1 MAISLAKDTSQAL
14 GERAGNCKSR
24 SLLFDRFADPQA
36 KEKVRLE
43 LLRSFTERAPEL
55 IKARNW
61 SSILLRD
68 LVKYGGS
75 VLYVQLNSRLMLN
88 MSGGVM
94 ENAGLCLD
102 RFGLPFLPGSALKG
116 CARRTVVHALREW
129 CLAGGSTDVK
139 PTEVDNLLTPVCAPF
154 ASPLKLLEAAA
165 KVFGWSDSEWG
176 PTSDWAWACGAHLW
190 PVISAQLQA
199 NFAGKDFDSRS
210 GVISFLPGY
219 PVDLGESQTVEG
231 LEVKVPQ
238 LGQLDLD
245 IVTCHHR
252 DYYTGSR
259 EVATDDEEPN
269 PVVFPAVAA
278 GHVFGLGLVPIRTG
292 GSEEL
297 NWSRKWLATG
307 LSTFGLGAK
316 TNAGYGWFATTEAG
330 HGAVEKTLQNI
341 QKAREEEQKRARELE
356 SQRLAEVEKRR
367 KAEEFQT
374 ATANLNPEQIEDYK
388 LSPSQMNDDQF
399 RGRFESFVQRDES
412 EQRAIVRAL
421 RKAPEETGSRRKYWD
436 ELKKKESKGGKLA
449 KLAQAIR
456 DLSKK
461 MHPSA
466 DGKEGK
472 MP

>member
-1 MAISLAKDTSQAL
+1 MAISLSKDTSQVL
-14 GERAGNCKSR
+14 GERAGNCKCR

-36 KEKVRLE
+36 KEQGRLE

-61 SSILLRD
+61 SSILGRD
-68 LVKYGGS
+68 LVRHGGS
-75 VLYVQLNSRLMLN
+75 VLYVQLRSRLMLN

-129 CLAGGSTDVK
+129 FLAGGSTDVK
-139 PTEVDNLLTPVCAPF
+139 PTEVDDLLTPVCAPF

-165 KVFGWSDSEWG
+165 RVFGWADSEWG
-176 PTSDWAWACGAHLW
+176 PTSDWAWACGAKLW
-190 PVISAQLQA
+190 PDISAQLQA
-199 NFAGKDFDSRS
+199 NFFGKDFDSRT
-210 GVISFLPGY
+210 GGISFLPGY
-219 PVDLGESQTVEG
+219 PVDLGASRIVEG
-231 LEVKVPQ
+231 LEIEVPH

-259 EVATDDEEPN
+259 KVATDDEEPN

-278 GHVFGLGLVPIRTG
+278 GHVFGLGLVPIRIG

-297 NWSRKWLATG
+297 SWARTWLATG
-307 LSTFGLGAK
+307 LAAFGLGAK
-316 TNAGYGWFATTEAG
+316 TNAGYGWFSATDAG
-330 HGAVEKTLQNI
+330 HRAVERTLENI
-341 QKAREEEQKRARELE
+341 QKAREAEQKRAKELE
-356 SQRLAEVEKRR
+356 LQKLAEAEKKR
-367 KAEEFQT
+367 KAEEFQA
-374 ATANLNPEQIEDYK
+374 ATANLNPEQIEDFK
-388 LSPSQMNDDQF
+388 LSQMNDDQF

-421 RKAPEETGSRRKYWD
+421 RKSPEERSSRRKYWD

-449 KLAQAIR
+449 KVAQAIR
-456 DLSKK
+456 ELSKK